1 MNQLILALLLAFVS
15 TQAQAEWIK
24 VGNTVDVD
32 VYIDSKSIRES
43 RITGQLWVLYDFNA
57 VQRANDAP
65 YLSYKSLTQYQCP
78 TKTTKMLVSTTYDGH
93 ATTGKIMDT
102 FKGAAKDL
110 PIPDQR
116 IAESLWQ
123 LVCRQSAEL

>member
-1 MNQLILALLLAFVS
+1 
-15 TQAQAEWIK
+15 
-24 VGNTVDVD
+24 
-32 VYIDSKSIRES
+32 
-43 RITGQLWVLYDFNA
+43 
-57 VQRANDAP
+57 
-65 YLSYKSLTQYQCP
+65 
-78 TKTTKMLVSTTYDGH
+78 MLVSTTYDGH